1 MDQMLIVAGEYSL
14 STFEG
19 TEQIF
24 RPARMVLHP
33 DYSASSKNADIMLIK
48 VTPTSWGLGLRDR
61 SGGEGRKGA
70 DASPVNSWK
79 EEVGTELSSA
89 WQATY

>member
-1 MDQMLIVAGEYSL
+1 MNQMLIVAGEYSL

-24 RPARMVLHP
+24 RPARMVVHP

-48 VTPTSWGLGLRDR
+48 VTPTSWAGGLATDWEGGQRGSQCF
-61 SGGEGRKGA
+61 SGEFLEGGSGRFR
-70 DASPVNSWK
+70 
-79 EEVGTELSSA
+79 
-89 WQATY
+89 